1 MGNRENEAIMPERV
15 KVLIVDDDLS
25 ILTLLEEV
33 FSGDE
38 GLSITTQSD
47 SQIAYNLLET
57 EAFDLLI
64 TDLMMPKIDG
74 LMLLEHAVE
83 VKPGILVVI
92 ITGYASLETTLEAI
106 HAGVYDYITKPFR
119 LEEFRLLVNNASER
133 IRLKY
138 EIQALQDEKRIVDD
152 RHRSLQDRCNKQLE
166 ELTLLR
172 EELGRRQ
179 DLVTQTG
186 AGGAAANEASIQSRL
201 FTYQRMLETS
211 EERYERQIQHLED
224 LFSSGR
230 LTSGEF
236 EIARQ
241 NLKTMI

>member
-1 MGNRENEAIMPERV
+1 MPEVV
-15 KVLIVDDDLS
+15 KVLIVDDDPS
-25 ILTLLEEV
+25 IITLLEEV
-33 FSGDE
+33 FSVDPS
-38 GLSITTQSD
+38 LSVTALSD
-47 SQIAYNLLET
+47 SQEAFNLLDR

-74 LMLLEHAVE
+74 LMLLEHAVAAH
-83 VKPGILVVI
+83 PDILVVI

-133 IRLKY
+133 IRLKQ
-138 EIQALQDEKRIVDD
+138 ENKTLLKEKENVNGRCQV
-152 RHRSLQDRCNKQLE
+152 LNDRCEKQME

-186 AGGAAANEASIQSRL
+186 AGGAGGNEPTMQTRL

-211 EERYERQIQHLED
+211 DERYERQIQHLED

>member
-1 MGNRENEAIMPERV
+1 MDAQGKTFRPDVVN
-15 KVLIVDDDLS
+15 VLIVDDDPS
-25 ILTLLEEV
+25 ILTLLEEM
-33 FSGDE
+33 FSSDT
-38 GLSITTQSD
+38 GLNITTESD
-47 SQIAYNLLET
+47 SQAAYKLLET
-57 EAFDLLI
+57 TSFDLLI

-74 LMLLEHAVE
+74 LMLLEHAVA
-83 VKPGILVVI
+83 VQPKILVVI

-119 LEEFRLLVNNASER
+119 LEEFRLLVNNAAER
-133 IRLKY
+133 IRLMHENVLLVEERQKVS
-138 EIQALQDEKRIVDD
+138 LLSKDLEKLCKEQ
-152 RHRSLQDRCNKQLE
+152 HE

-179 DLVTQTG
+179 NLVTQTG
-186 AGGAAANEASIQSRL
+186 AGGGTANESSIQARL
-201 FTYQRMLETS
+201 FSYQRMLDTS
-211 EERYERQIQHLED
+211 EDRYERQIQHLGD

-230 LTSGEF
+230 LTSEEF